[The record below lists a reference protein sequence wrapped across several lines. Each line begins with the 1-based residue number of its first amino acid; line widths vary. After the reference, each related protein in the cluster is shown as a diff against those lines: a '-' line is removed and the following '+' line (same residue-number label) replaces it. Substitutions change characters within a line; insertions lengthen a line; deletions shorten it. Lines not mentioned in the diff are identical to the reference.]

1 MSEARDSERVEVR
14 GEFAR
19 AFLKAVHYSDYEIS
33 MLGDLSRVSSEQ
45 VKALLN
51 AKVEEMK
58 AIEDAIKNPREP
70 REFKLLG
77 GANKKK

>member
-1 MSEARDSERVEVR
+1 MSEARDSERVELR
-14 GEFAR
+14 GDFVR
-19 AFLKAVHYSDYEIS
+19 AFLEAVHYSDYEIS

-51 AKVEEMK
+51 AKVEEMR
-58 AIEDAIKNPREP
+58 AIEDVIKNPQEP

-77 GANKKK
+77 GATKKD